1 MEAMRKKIAAKV
13 VKMAVNTENQK
24 PFPESTILKAMDKL
38 KFSVQTQG
46 KKDMVKVQAQQV
58 IKQCEDRKILPIER
72 AKIRVR
78 VECPSSEAKES
89 FQK

>member
-1 MEAMRKKIAAKV
+1 ME
-13 VKMAVNTENQK
+13 
-24 PFPESTILKAMDKL
+24 KL

-78 VECPSSEAKES
+78 IECPNKEVKEAFEKKMHEGHEEHYYIES
-89 FQK
+89 